1 MRDGTWIG
9 MEDALHLMKNLP
21 DRVRRS
27 TISAAASKVLL
38 PTKRQ
43 AQNNFIKNEK
53 KTGQG
58 GYSKARMLSRSLKV
72 VRLKDKKNPGARLVF
87 KSGKMVVDN
96 KGTRWDIYKYGL
108 LHAWGSKKARFTRG
122 TKAKRGSVG
131 GFGDAIYEAGNSR
144 RAIMDNQFGYELEK
158 ILVKEEKKL
167 SR

>member
-9 MEDALHLMKNLP
+9 MDDALRITKNLP
-21 DRVRRS
+21 DRLRRS
-27 TISAAASKVLL
+27 TIAGAASKVLL

-43 AQNNFIKNEK
+43 AQSNFIQNEK

-58 GYSKARMLSRSLKV
+58 GYSKARMLSRSLTV
-72 VRLKDKKNPGARLVF
+72 VRLKDKRNPGARLIF
-87 KSGKMVVDN
+87 KKGKMVVDN

-122 TKAKRGSVG
+122 TKSSRGSVG

-144 RAIMDNQFGYELEK
+144 RSIMDSQFGYELEK